1 MFAVLAT
8 SYAEAPLPYAPAGG
22 PGGFSEGLSG
32 LSTGG
37 SHGFSDFS
45 SNGFSDSVSV
55 SAPGSSYG
63 TPAVAPAPAP
73 VYGAPH
79 HQNVHHHETV
89 EVIEGHANLP
99 PPRTE
104 VVKNV
109 HIHKVQRI
117 LEPYPVHVDRT
128 VIKTK
133 HIDRPY
139 PQPVEVI
146 KPVPQPYHVD
156 VVKEVIKHI
165 SVSDDYF
172 SSKNKTKKKPKINSF
187 VSTRCHNHSKLSVNV
202 SNMCQLT
209 MSSHK

>member
-22 PGGFSEGLSG
+22 PGGFSDGLS
-32 LSTGG
+32 SG
-37 SHGFSDFS
+37 SSHGFSSSSSLGFSSGSSNGFSDFS
-45 SNGFSDSVSV
+45 SNGVSDSVSI
-55 SAPGSSYG
+55 S
-63 TPAVAPAPAP
+63 APAPAP
-73 VYGAPH
+73 VYGVP

-89 EVIEGHANLP
+89 QVIEGRANLP

-104 VVKNV
+104 VLKNV

-146 KPVPQPYHVD
+146 KPVPQPYPVD
-156 VVKEVIKHI
+156 IVKEVIKHI
-165 SVSDDYF
+165 PVSDDYYF
-172 SSKNKTKKKPKINSF
+172 PRKKAQN
-187 VSTRCHNHSKLSVNV
+187 
-202 SNMCQLT
+202 
-209 MSSHK
+209 